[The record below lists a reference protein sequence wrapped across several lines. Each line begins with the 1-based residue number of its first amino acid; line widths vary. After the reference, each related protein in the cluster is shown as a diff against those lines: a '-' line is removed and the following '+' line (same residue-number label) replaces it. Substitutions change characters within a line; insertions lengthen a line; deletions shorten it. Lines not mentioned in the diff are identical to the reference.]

1 MKFLADENVDQQI
14 VASLRSSGHDVVY
27 IAELD
32 PGITDEQ
39 VLALANGQGCLLITE
54 DKDFGELVFRM
65 RRQSHGIIL
74 LRLAGKPSPEKS
86 AIATWVVTA
95 HGPELQQSFTVVT
108 GNGVRIRRQR

>member
-14 VASLRSSGHDVVY
+14 VASLRSTGHEVVY

-39 VLALANGQGCLLITE
+39 VLELANSQGRLLITE
-54 DKDFGELVFRM
+54 DKDFGDLVFRM

-74 LRLAGKPSPEKS
+74 IRLAGKTSTEKTEILEWLVTS
-86 AIATWVVTA
+86 HATEIENA
-95 HGPELQQSFTVVT
+95 FTVVT
-108 GNGVRIRRQR
+108 GSGVRIRHQH